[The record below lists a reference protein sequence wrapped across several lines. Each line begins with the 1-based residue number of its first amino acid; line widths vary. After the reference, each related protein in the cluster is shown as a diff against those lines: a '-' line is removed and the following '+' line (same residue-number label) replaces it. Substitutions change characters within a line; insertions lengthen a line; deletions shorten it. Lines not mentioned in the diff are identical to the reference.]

1 MNNELFA
8 RVKNLSLELRQLIND
23 GVKEGVAERI
33 DQRNQLL
40 EEWFGEVKELID
52 MTNEQQLFLESLLQ
66 EEQELLSKLQQEQH
80 DLAAQNRNQRNLS
93 KYFQ

>member
-52 MTNEQQLFLESLLQ
+52 MTNEQQLFLESLLR